1 MTWTK
6 YISKRYNVPYW
17 HNSKTNKSVWV
28 KPEDFIESIP
38 VSKKFIN
45 TKEVTSNS
53 VQVSNNN
60 GRSFNIEGQ
69 SHWTSEDYREALRD
83 LNQAMREF

>member
-6 YISKRYNVPYW
+6 YISKRYNEPYW

-69 SHWTSEDYREALRD
+69 SPWTSEDYREALRD
-83 LNQAMREF
+83 LNQAMRDF